1 MSKKI
6 LRFTA
11 SYCQP
16 CKMLA
21 MNLEGADLGVP
32 IEVVD
37 IEVHRDVAEQYLIRS
52 VPTLVL
58 LEDDKEVSRSVGLK
72 TEEQIRDW
80 VTVS

>member
-1 MSKKI
+1 MKKI

>member
-16 CKMLA
+16 CKILA
-21 MNLEGADLGVP
+21 KNLETANLGIPV
-32 IEVVD
+32 EVVD
-37 IEVHRDVAEQYLIRS
+37 IEVYPELAEQYLIRS

-58 LEDDKEVSRSVGLK
+58 IDSNKEVARMVGLK
-72 TEEQIRDW
+72 PVEQIKDW
-80 VTVS
+80 ATVN

>member
-37 IEVHRDVAEQYLIRS
+37 IEVHQDVAEQYLIRS